1 MIPFLLF
8 QVRKCAQ
15 DCLLK
20 VIKSFESHAI
30 SKMASKSIYS
40 LLKDHMPSAIKMSS
54 LEIVDGNKHE
64 PVSRP
69 EHQDVLHLLNVMK
82 HVVPHLSP
90 KVRTKMLPQLLKI
103 MSSHFSVVT
112 RHVLDIISAIFA
124 TCGTEVI
131 ISNAE
136 DIFSSLVSYISLGEK
151 NPVDSVLFAANLAKD
166 ALGRLH
172 NDEVNEW
179 TSYFPILIESL
190 AGMPMMLSIF
200 FFSLFSSISIF
211 LSL

>member
-1 MIPFLLF
+1 M
-8 QVRKCAQ
+8 RKCAQ

-20 VIKSFESHAI
+20 VFKSFESSSI

-40 LLKDHMPSAIKMSS
+40 LLNDHMPSATEMSS
-54 LEIVDGNKHE
+54 LEIMDGNKHE
-64 PVSRP
+64 PRSRP

-90 KVRTKMLPQLLKI
+90 KVRTRMLPQLLKL

-112 RHVLDIISAIFA
+112 GHVLDIISAIFA
-124 TCGTEVI
+124 TSGAEVI

-151 NPVDSVLFAANLAKD
+151 NPADSVLFAAKLAKD
-166 ALGRLH
+166 ALGRLN
-172 NDEVNEW
+172 NDNVNEW
-179 TSYFPILIESL
+179 TSYFPMLTESL
-190 AGMPMMLSIF
+190 AGMLMMFLIF
-200 FFSLFSSISIF
+200 YFF
-211 LSL
+211 